1 MFKYNLVFISSC
13 LGMLIFGVVLIT
25 LGAILPSVT
34 VKFALDEISAGS
46 LVSILPFGIL
56 AGSLIFGPIVDHY
69 GYKSLLIVCSFLIL
83 IGLEGIAFA
92 STFFI
97 LQLSIFMIGL
107 GGGVINGGTNA
118 LVADISRESKGA
130 NLSLLGVFFGIGAL
144 GMPVILGLLSK
155 IFSYQTIIS
164 VVGFF
169 IIIPILFF
177 SSIKFPIPKQPQG
190 LSIKQG
196 LSLIKESTL
205 ILIGFVLFFQSGME
219 GIVNNWTTTYMQEVI
234 KVKSEDALFALTFFV
249 LGMTVTRLLLGTLF
263 KKISSRVVLILSIF
277 TTLIGCLFTM
287 FGMNL
292 PLSTTGLFLIGC
304 GLAANFPLM
313 MGFVGQIY
321 SKITGTAFSVILVI
335 ALIGN
340 MILNFFVGIISHS
353 YGIQQMPFIIIIS
366 LIITAIL
373 IFLVLKK
380 IEHRI

>member
-340 MILNFFVGIISHS
+340 MILNYFVGIISHS
-353 YGIQQMPFIIIIS
+353 HGIQQMPFIIIIS